1 MPLNT
6 LDVASVLQ
14 QGRELQTSQVQAG
27 VDLAALLRRNPAID
41 AAQQAAIQDQ
51 GAALAETEAAK
62 QARMAQ
68 QDAQLAQINSQA
80 GILGEQGMF
89 AETAAQLNEM
99 DARLAPMRDAL
110 IAKQNISIAD
120 DPISWLLNQFTLP
133 GEVRNYN
140 ALVDGRDGLE
150 QQLQARVQ
158 SATAAGNM
166 AKTLASQ
173 TSEAERAGRL
183 HEISAAT
190 NVAASNATIE
200 AAQRSINAL
209 SVQATFNKL
218 PFETARDII
227 SVQIQSENLDL
238 ARKREAREKSAEARD
253 TRLYE
258 LRVKALDAELARG
271 SKSDAEI
278 KDIDQRARMAATIM
292 GETIRSAAELATLSP
307 QRKAAYAT
315 IMGQLDLTKAPTEQ
329 AITFGADLAESI
341 QLLDMTNTQLKG
353 GKAELVSKAR
363 QYMTNQE
370 MKFVDKANPNLK
382 FKQLTPEQ
390 QAGWR
395 RQWASEFEKS
405 YTDPNTPGSIYNMF
419 SVAGLKTS
427 QFGAV
432 DLSKSDIVTNLEKQ
446 YGANSAA
453 PITVEAVIGTSI
465 GLVRYN
471 VGSSAYIDKLAKEGA
486 ALFKARQIQF
496 YAAEEPQRVGM
507 QVPDK
512 VLYTYSAGA
521 FDKAITYDL
530 SNPVDYKN
538 LLLRSYG
545 MQAVEK
551 R

>member
-1 MPLNT
+1 MANIT

-14 QGRELQTSQVQAG
+14 QGRDLQTSQVQSNM
-27 VDLAALLRRNPAID
+27 DLAELLRKNPALD
-41 AAQQAAIQDQ
+41 AAQQAAIKDQ

-89 AETAAQLNEM
+89 AETAAQLREM

-120 DPISWLLNQFTLP
+120 NPIDWLLNQFTLP
-133 GEVRNYN
+133 GEIKNYN

-166 AKTLASQ
+166 SRTLAAQ
-173 TSEAERAGRL
+173 TSEAEAAGRM

-190 NVAASNATIE
+190 NVAATNATIE

-218 PFETARDII
+218 PFETAKDMLSIR
-227 SVQIQSENLDL
+227 IQAENLDL
-238 ARKREAREKSAEARD
+238 AKQREQREKNAESRD
-253 TRLYE
+253 MRLYE
-258 LRVKALDAELARG
+258 LRVKALDAEIRRG
-271 SKSDAEI
+271 SKSDAEV
-278 KDIDQRARMAATIM
+278 KDIDQRAQMAATIM
-292 GETIRSAAELATLSP
+292 GETIKSSAELATLSP

-315 IMGQLDLTKAPTEQ
+315 IMGQLDLTKPISEQ
-329 AITFGADLAESI
+329 TITFGADLAEAI

-353 GKAELVSKAR
+353 GKAELVAKAR

-395 RQWASEFEKS
+395 RQWASEFERS
-405 YTDPNTPGSIYNMF
+405 YTDPNVPGSIYNMF
-419 SVAGLKTS
+419 TVAGLKTA

-446 YGANSAA
+446 YGANSMA
-453 PITVEAVIGTSI
+453 PVTVESIIGTSI

-471 VGSSAYIDKLAKEGA
+471 VGNPAYIDKLAREGA

-512 VLYTYSAGA
+512 VMYTYSAGT
-521 FDKAITYDL
+521 FDNAITYDL
-530 SNPVDYKN
+530 GNPTDFKN

-545 MQAVEK
+545 LQAVEK